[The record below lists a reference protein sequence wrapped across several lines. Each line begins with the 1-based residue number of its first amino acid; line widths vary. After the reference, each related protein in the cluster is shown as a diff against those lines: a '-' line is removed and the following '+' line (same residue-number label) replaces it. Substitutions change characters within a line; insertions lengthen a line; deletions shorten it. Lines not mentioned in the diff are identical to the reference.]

1 MAERGRRC
9 HQSRRHGHRAFYAGE
24 RGQTSVRGDGE
35 RSGGFHPSVD
45 NRDAAEARSQRR
57 TARGRMPRGQ
67 PGSAASEGREG
78 AGPQVTRIVVTIVAV
93 FSWASTASAHH
104 SFTAEFD
111 INKPVK
117 LTGTITMVR
126 WSNPHG
132 WIYIDVKGDDGKVV
146 NWAFETAA
154 ANALYRRG
162 TRPEDFPV
170 GTQVT
175 IDGYVARNGT
185 PTATSGKL
193 MFADGRAITIGAG
206 AVAGESK

>member
-1 MAERGRRC
+1 MRLAL
-9 HQSRRHGHRAFYAGE
+9 ALL
-24 RGQTSVRGDGE
+24 V
-35 RSGGFHPSVD
+35 V
-45 NRDAAEARSQRR
+45 
-57 TARGRMPRGQ
+57 
-67 PGSAASEGREG
+67 AASVST
-78 AGPQVTRIVVTIVAV
+78 VT
-93 FSWASTASAHH
+93 AHH

-111 INKPVK
+111 INKPIK
-117 LTGTITMVR
+117 LTGTVTMVR

-170 GTQVT
+170 GAQVT
-175 IDGYVARNGT
+175 IDGYLARNGT

-193 MFADGRAITIGAG
+193 MFPDGRSITIGAG
-206 AVAGESK
+206 AVAGEQK

>member
-1 MAERGRRC
+1 
-9 HQSRRHGHRAFYAGE
+9 
-24 RGQTSVRGDGE
+24 
-35 RSGGFHPSVD
+35 
-45 NRDAAEARSQRR
+45 
-57 TARGRMPRGQ
+57 
-67 PGSAASEGREG
+67 
-78 AGPQVTRIVVTIVAV
+78 VTRTVVTIVSV
-93 FSWASTASAHH
+93 FAWASTASAHH

-193 MFADGRAITIGAG
+193 MFPDGRAITIGAG
-206 AVAGESK
+206 AVAGEAK

>member
-1 MAERGRRC
+1 M
-9 HQSRRHGHRAFYAGE
+9 
-24 RGQTSVRGDGE
+24 
-35 RSGGFHPSVD
+35 
-45 NRDAAEARSQRR
+45 
-57 TARGRMPRGQ
+57 
-67 PGSAASEGREG
+67 
-78 AGPQVTRIVVTIVAV
+78 TRIVASMVTVCL
-93 FSWASTASAHH
+93 WASTATAHH

-146 NWAFETAA
+146 NWACETAA

-162 TRPEDFPV
+162 TKPEDFPV

-175 IDGYVARNGT
+175 VDGYLARNGT

-193 MFADGRAITIGAG
+193 TFGDGRSITIGAG
-206 AVAGESK
+206 AVAGEQK

>member
-1 MAERGRRC
+1 M
-9 HQSRRHGHRAFYAGE
+9 
-24 RGQTSVRGDGE
+24 TKPVL
-35 RSGGFHPSVD
+35 
-45 NRDAAEARSQRR
+45 AAVVVLAWV
-57 TARGRMPRGQ
+57 
-67 PGSAASEGREG
+67 SA
-78 AGPQVTRIVVTIVAV
+78 
-93 FSWASTASAHH
+93 ASAHH

-111 INKPVK
+111 INKPIK

-162 TRPEDFPV
+162 TRPEDFPI
-170 GTQVT
+170 GAQVT
-175 IDGYVARNGT
+175 IDGYIARNGT

-193 MFADGRAITIGAG
+193 VFADGRAITIGAG
-206 AVAGESK
+206 AVAGEQK

>member
-1 MAERGRRC
+1 
-9 HQSRRHGHRAFYAGE
+9 
-24 RGQTSVRGDGE
+24 
-35 RSGGFHPSVD
+35 
-45 NRDAAEARSQRR
+45 
-57 TARGRMPRGQ
+57 
-67 PGSAASEGREG
+67 
-78 AGPQVTRIVVTIVAV
+78 VTRIVLGIVVTCL
-93 FSWASTASAHH
+93 WASTAAAHH

-132 WIYIDVKGDDGKVV
+132 WIYIDVKGEDGKVV

-162 TRPEDFPV
+162 TKPDDFPV

-175 IDGYVARNGT
+175 IDGYLARNGT

-193 MFADGRAITIGAG
+193 VFPDGRSVTIGAG
-206 AVAGESK
+206 AVAGEQK

>member
-1 MAERGRRC
+1 
-9 HQSRRHGHRAFYAGE
+9 
-24 RGQTSVRGDGE
+24 
-35 RSGGFHPSVD
+35 
-45 NRDAAEARSQRR
+45 
-57 TARGRMPRGQ
+57 
-67 PGSAASEGREG
+67 
-78 AGPQVTRIVVTIVAV
+78 VTRIVLASLVTCL
-93 FSWASTASAHH
+93 WASTAAAHH

-146 NWAFETAA
+146 NWGFETAA

-175 IDGYVARNGT
+175 IDGYLARNGT

-193 MFADGRAITIGAG
+193 LFADGRSVTIGAG
-206 AVAGESK
+206 AVAGEQK

>member
-1 MAERGRRC
+1 M
-9 HQSRRHGHRAFYAGE
+9 
-24 RGQTSVRGDGE
+24 
-35 RSGGFHPSVD
+35 
-45 NRDAAEARSQRR
+45 
-57 TARGRMPRGQ
+57 
-67 PGSAASEGREG
+67 
-78 AGPQVTRIVVTIVAV
+78 TRIVVAIVV
-93 FSWASTASAHH
+93 ICTWASTAAAHH

-175 IDGYVARNGT
+175 IDGYLARNGT

-193 MFADGRAITIGAG
+193 MFPDGRAITIGAG
-206 AVAGESK
+206 AVAVEQK

>member
-1 MAERGRRC
+1 MRPGAAAHRTRC
-9 HQSRRHGHRAFYAGE
+9 ALLVMLALAW
-24 RGQTSVRGDGE
+24 
-35 RSGGFHPSVD
+35 
-45 NRDAAEARSQRR
+45 AAK
-57 TARGRMPRGQ
+57 
-67 PGSAASEGREG
+67 
-78 AGPQVTRIVVTIVAV
+78 
-93 FSWASTASAHH
+93 ASAHH

-111 INKPVK
+111 INKPIT
-117 LTGTITMVR
+117 LTGTVTMIR

-132 WIYIDVKGDDGKVV
+132 WIYIDVKDADGKVV

-170 GTQVT
+170 GAQVT

-193 MFADGRAITIGAG
+193 TFADGRAITIGAG
-206 AVAGESK
+206 AVAGEQK

>member
-1 MAERGRRC
+1 M
-9 HQSRRHGHRAFYAGE
+9 
-24 RGQTSVRGDGE
+24 T
-35 RSGGFHPSVD
+35 
-45 NRDAAEARSQRR
+45 R
-57 TARGRMPRGQ
+57 T
-67 PGSAASEGREG
+67 
-78 AGPQVTRIVVTIVAV
+78 VVTIVAV
-93 FSWASTASAHH
+93 FAWASTASAHH

-193 MFADGRAITIGAG
+193 MFPDGRAITIGAG
-206 AVAGESK
+206 AVAGEQK

>member
-1 MAERGRRC
+1 M
-9 HQSRRHGHRAFYAGE
+9 
-24 RGQTSVRGDGE
+24 
-35 RSGGFHPSVD
+35 
-45 NRDAAEARSQRR
+45 
-57 TARGRMPRGQ
+57 
-67 PGSAASEGREG
+67 
-78 AGPQVTRIVVTIVAV
+78 TRIVLGIVVTCL
-93 FSWASTASAHH
+93 WASTAAAHH

-132 WIYIDVKGDDGKVV
+132 WIYIDVKGEDGKVV

-162 TRPEDFPV
+162 TKPDDFPV

-175 IDGYVARNGT
+175 IDGYLARNGT

-193 MFADGRAITIGAG
+193 VFADGRSVTIGAG
-206 AVAGESK
+206 AVAGEQK

>member
-1 MAERGRRC
+1 MR
-9 HQSRRHGHRAFYAGE
+9 
-24 RGQTSVRGDGE
+24 V
-35 RSGGFHPSVD
+35 
-45 NRDAAEARSQRR
+45 AA
-57 TARGRMPRGQ
+57 
-67 PGSAASEGREG
+67 
-78 AGPQVTRIVVTIVAV
+78 VALALCV
-93 FSWASTASAHH
+93 WASTAAAHH

-132 WIYIDVKGDDGKVV
+132 WIYIDVTGADGKVV

-162 TRPEDFPV
+162 TRPENFPV

-175 IDGYVARNGT
+175 IDGFLARNGT

-193 MFADGRAITIGAG
+193 TFPDGRTMTIGAG
-206 AVAGESK
+206 AVAGDPPSR

>member
-1 MAERGRRC
+1 M
-9 HQSRRHGHRAFYAGE
+9 
-24 RGQTSVRGDGE
+24 
-35 RSGGFHPSVD
+35 
-45 NRDAAEARSQRR
+45 
-57 TARGRMPRGQ
+57 
-67 PGSAASEGREG
+67 
-78 AGPQVTRIVVTIVAV
+78 TRIVLASLVTCL
-93 FSWASTASAHH
+93 WASTAAAHH

-132 WIYIDVKGDDGKVV
+132 WIYIDVKGEDGKVV

-162 TRPEDFPV
+162 TKPDDFPV

-175 IDGYVARNGT
+175 IDGYLARNGT

-193 MFADGRAITIGAG
+193 MFADGRSVTIGAG
-206 AVAGESK
+206 AVAGEQK

>member
-1 MAERGRRC
+1 MR
-9 HQSRRHGHRAFYAGE
+9 
-24 RGQTSVRGDGE
+24 V
-35 RSGGFHPSVD
+35 
-45 NRDAAEARSQRR
+45 AAV
-57 TARGRMPRGQ
+57 MLVL
-67 PGSAASEGREG
+67 SA
-78 AGPQVTRIVVTIVAV
+78 
-93 FSWASTASAHH
+93 WASTAAAHH

-132 WIYIDVKGDDGKVV
+132 WIYIDVKGEDGKVV
-146 NWAFETAA
+146 NWGFETAA

-170 GTQVT
+170 GAQVT

-193 MFADGRAITIGAG
+193 VFADGRTTTIGAG
-206 AVAGESK
+206 AVAGEAK

>member
-1 MAERGRRC
+1 M
-9 HQSRRHGHRAFYAGE
+9 
-24 RGQTSVRGDGE
+24 
-35 RSGGFHPSVD
+35 
-45 NRDAAEARSQRR
+45 
-57 TARGRMPRGQ
+57 
-67 PGSAASEGREG
+67 
-78 AGPQVTRIVVTIVAV
+78 TRIVMAIVIV
-93 FSWASTASAHH
+93 CLWASTTAAHH

-117 LTGTITMVR
+117 LTGTVTMVR

-162 TRPEDFPV
+162 TRPEDFPI

-175 IDGYVARNGT
+175 IDGYLARNGT

-193 MFADGRAITIGAG
+193 MFADGRSITIGAG
-206 AVAGESK
+206 AVAGEAK

>member
-1 MAERGRRC
+1 MR
-9 HQSRRHGHRAFYAGE
+9 
-24 RGQTSVRGDGE
+24 V
-35 RSGGFHPSVD
+35 
-45 NRDAAEARSQRR
+45 AAA
-57 TARGRMPRGQ
+57 
-67 PGSAASEGREG
+67 
-78 AGPQVTRIVVTIVAV
+78 IVAICA
-93 FSWASTASAHH
+93 WASTAAAHH

-111 INKPVK
+111 INKPIK

-170 GTQVT
+170 GTPVT

-193 MFADGRAITIGAG
+193 TFADGRTMTIGAG
-206 AVAGESK
+206 AVAGEAR

>member
-1 MAERGRRC
+1 M
-9 HQSRRHGHRAFYAGE
+9 
-24 RGQTSVRGDGE
+24 
-35 RSGGFHPSVD
+35 
-45 NRDAAEARSQRR
+45 
-57 TARGRMPRGQ
+57 
-67 PGSAASEGREG
+67 
-78 AGPQVTRIVVTIVAV
+78 TRIVAAMVTVCRWGA
-93 FSWASTASAHH
+93 TAMAHH

-162 TRPEDFPV
+162 TKGDR
-170 GTQVT
+170 
-175 IDGYVARNGT
+175 ARNGT

-193 MFADGRAITIGAG
+193 TFGDGRSITIGAG
-206 AVAGESK
+206 AVAGEQK

>member
-1 MAERGRRC
+1 M
-9 HQSRRHGHRAFYAGE
+9 
-24 RGQTSVRGDGE
+24 TK
-35 RSGGFHPSVD
+35 
-45 NRDAAEARSQRR
+45 
-57 TARGRMPRGQ
+57 
-67 PGSAASEGREG
+67 
-78 AGPQVTRIVVTIVAV
+78 IVAAMV
-93 FSWASTASAHH
+93 TVCLWAATATAHH

-117 LTGTITMVR
+117 LTGAITMVR

-162 TRPEDFPV
+162 TKPEDFPV

-175 IDGYVARNGT
+175 VDGYLARNGT

-193 MFADGRAITIGAG
+193 TFADGRSITIGAG
-206 AVAGESK
+206 AVAGEQK

>member
-1 MAERGRRC
+1 
-9 HQSRRHGHRAFYAGE
+9 
-24 RGQTSVRGDGE
+24 VR
-35 RSGGFHPSVD
+35 
-45 NRDAAEARSQRR
+45 
-57 TARGRMPRGQ
+57 
-67 PGSAASEGREG
+67 
-78 AGPQVTRIVVTIVAV
+78 RIVLAIAVTCL
-93 FSWASTASAHH
+93 WASTAAAHH

-162 TRPEDFPV
+162 TKPDDFPV

-175 IDGYVARNGT
+175 IDGYLARNGT

-193 MFADGRAITIGAG
+193 MFADGRSVTIGAG
-206 AVAGESK
+206 AVAGEQK

>member
-1 MAERGRRC
+1 MR
-9 HQSRRHGHRAFYAGE
+9 
-24 RGQTSVRGDGE
+24 V
-35 RSGGFHPSVD
+35 
-45 NRDAAEARSQRR
+45 AAV
-57 TARGRMPRGQ
+57 MLVL
-67 PGSAASEGREG
+67 G
-78 AGPQVTRIVVTIVAV
+78 A
-93 FSWASTASAHH
+93 WASTAAAHH

-117 LTGTITMVR
+117 LTGTISMVR

-132 WIYIDVKGDDGKVV
+132 WIYIDVKGEDGKIV

-170 GTQVT
+170 GAQVT
-175 IDGYVARNGT
+175 IDGFLARNGT

-193 MFADGRAITIGAG
+193 MFADGRTLTIGAG
-206 AVAGESK
+206 AVAGEAK

>member
-1 MAERGRRC
+1 M
-9 HQSRRHGHRAFYAGE
+9 
-24 RGQTSVRGDGE
+24 V
-35 RSGGFHPSVD
+35 
-45 NRDAAEARSQRR
+45 
-57 TARGRMPRGQ
+57 M
-67 PGSAASEGREG
+67 
-78 AGPQVTRIVVTIVAV
+78 TIGVICA
-93 FSWASTASAHH
+93 WASTASAHH

-111 INKPVK
+111 INKPLK

-193 MFADGRAITIGAG
+193 MFGDGRAITIGEGEVAAEQKQSVGAG
-206 AVAGESK
+206 LKPSLQPQRKRARRALPF

>member
-1 MAERGRRC
+1 
-9 HQSRRHGHRAFYAGE
+9 
-24 RGQTSVRGDGE
+24 
-35 RSGGFHPSVD
+35 
-45 NRDAAEARSQRR
+45 
-57 TARGRMPRGQ
+57 
-67 PGSAASEGREG
+67 
-78 AGPQVTRIVVTIVAV
+78 VTRIVAAIGVICA
-93 FSWASTASAHH
+93 WAATASAHH

-206 AVAGESK
+206 AVAGEAK